1 MLSINSVCKRYGS
14 QVALNDVTLELLK
27 GEFMFVMGHSGSGKS
42 TLLKLIYGAE
52 KPTSGHVSLFGKNVP
67 KLSPKYIAAL
77 RRKLGIVFQDYKLI
91 KNKTIWENVAFALE
105 VQGARKDY
113 IKRKVADVLG
123 FVELNLRAR
132 DYPYMLS
139 GGEQQRVG
147 IARALVNNPQLLL
160 ADEPTGNLDE
170 KNSDLILKIL
180 TEINNM
186 GTTLLIAT
194 HDSRIVEKAK
204 KKVIKLDHGQ
214 LVRSSHVK

>member
-1 MLSINSVCKRYGS
+1 MLSISSVCKRYGS
-14 QVALNDVTLELLK
+14 QVALNDVSLELNK
-27 GEFMFVMGHSGSGKS
+27 GEFMFIMGHSGSGKS

-52 KPTSGHVSLFGKNVP
+52 KPTSGMVSLFGKNVP
-67 KLSPKYIAAL
+67 KLNSKYTAAL

-113 IKRKVADVLG
+113 IKKKVADVLG

-147 IARALVNNPQLLL
+147 IARALVNNPKLLL

-186 GTTLLIAT
+186 GTTLLVAT
-194 HDSRIVEKAK
+194 HDSRIVNKAK
-204 KKVIKLDHGQ
+204 KKLIKLDHGQ
-214 LVRSSHVK
+214 IVRNSNAI

>member
-14 QVALNDVTLELLK
+14 QVALNDVSLELLK
-27 GEFMFVMGHSGSGKS
+27 GEFMFIMGHSGSGKS

-67 KLSPKYIAAL
+67 KLNPKYIAAL

-105 VQGARKDY
+105 VQGARRDY

-180 TEINNM
+180 SEINNM
-186 GTTLLIAT
+186 GTTLLVAT
-194 HDSRIVEKAK
+194 HDVRIVEKSK